1 MYGMT
6 FNDLLDQCI
15 EFQSEVRVCY
25 WDNRKGERILGD
37 SVANPAAYETLCN
50 QSIKY
55 IYVDKEPGESG
66 EQVIY
71 IEVVNP
77 YDDEE

>member
-6 FNDLLDQCI
+6 FNDMLDQCI
-15 EFQSEVRVCY
+15 EFQSEVRICY
-25 WDNRKGERILGD
+25 YDYRKGERILGD
-37 SVANPAAYETLCN
+37 SIANPGVYETLCN
-50 QSIKY
+50 QPIKY
-55 IYVDKEPGESG
+55 IYADKEPGESG

-71 IEVVNP
+71 IEVENP

>member
-1 MYGMT
+1 MMT
-6 FNDLLDQCI
+6 FNDMLDQCI
-15 EFQSEVRVCY
+15 DFQSEVRICY

-37 SVANPAAYETLCN
+37 SVANAKVYDLLYDQP
-50 QSIKY
+50 IKY

-71 IEVVNP
+71 IEVENP

>member
-1 MYGMT
+1 MMT
-6 FNDLLDQCI
+6 FNDMLDQGI
-15 EFQSEVRVCY
+15 DFQSEVRLCY
-25 WDNRKGERILGD
+25 YDYRQGERILGNSITD
-37 SVANPAAYETLCN
+37 PAVYETLCK
-50 QSIKY
+50 QPIKY

-71 IEVVNP
+71 IEVENP

>member
-6 FNDLLDQCI
+6 FNDMLDQGI
-15 EFQSEVRVCY
+15 DFQSEVRLCY
-25 WDNRKGERILGD
+25 YDYRRGGRILGD
-37 SVANPAAYETLCN
+37 SIANPGVYETLCN
-50 QSIKY
+50 QPIKY
-55 IYVDKEPGESG
+55 VYTDKEYVESG

-71 IEVVNP
+71 IEVENP

>member
-6 FNDLLDQCI
+6 FNDMLDQGI
-15 EFQSEVRVCY
+15 EFQSEVRLCY
-25 WDNRKGERILGD
+25 YDYRQGERILGD
-37 SVANPAAYETLCN
+37 SVADPGFYEMLCN
-50 QSIKY
+50 QPIKY
-55 IYVDKEPGESG
+55 VYTDKEPKESG

-71 IEVVNP
+71 IEVENP